1 MIKRWS
7 LLLGFLFTMLS
18 TACSS
23 NEETKN
29 EDSSTPEVD
38 EVVARAQQP
47 VKVVCVGIASQ
58 RDLETPARK
67 KPGRDNWVNC

>member
-23 NEETKN
+23 NEDTKN

-47 VKVVCVGIASQ
+47 VK
-58 RDLETPARK
+58 
-67 KPGRDNWVNC
+67 